1 MLEWFI
7 VAIVTFH
14 NTSETRFEQMEK
26 SFATKEL
33 CQQFY
38 QTNMGV
44 RDDVIVMYPHQRGH
58 TLVCMTNK
66 QIQDMI
72 KPLGLGV

>member
-7 VAIVTFH
+7 VAIVTF
-14 NTSETRFEQMEK
+14 NNGETKFEQMQK
-26 SFATKEL
+26 TFATKEL

-58 TLVCMTNK
+58 TLVCMTNA
-66 QIQDMI
+66 QIQDLI